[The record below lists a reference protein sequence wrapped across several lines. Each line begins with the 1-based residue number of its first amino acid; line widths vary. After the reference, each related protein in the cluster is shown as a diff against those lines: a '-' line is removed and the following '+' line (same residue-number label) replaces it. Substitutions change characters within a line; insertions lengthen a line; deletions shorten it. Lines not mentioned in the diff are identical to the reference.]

1 MKRKRIAELDILRVI
16 SLFMICIYHWF
27 YYKGTYIGVVV
38 FFALSGYLFTEGL
51 LSKEFSVW
59 STIKKRMSKI
69 YPSLLAV
76 VLASTVILYF
86 LNQGLEVKY
95 KLSAL
100 SSILGLN
107 NIYQIMSKMSY
118 FDNYGVLLPLT
129 HIWALSFQMQMYVA
143 LPLIVK
149 GLKKINLKNR
159 TIGII
164 FLLISIV
171 SAFWMGYKFYMKA
184 DFSRIYYGTDTRAFA
199 FFAAAAA
206 ACFYNGRQIE
216 KKWEKRTIYIL
227 GISGFLLLA
236 VFSVTVDY
244 KNEYNYYGLMYLVS
258 ILTAFTIIL
267 FSKGLLKLFTFPFL
281 KFLEKPVIKLGEH
294 QYQYYLW
301 QYPVMIFSR
310 ELFKW
315 SKLSYAQQFIFQ
327 IIILIVISEICYYL
341 FEKREISP
349 LNYIILGLTG
359 GFLIASPIYVNK
371 DLKKKKKIQEEIAKG
386 TGQPSKEKIGEE
398 KAVSPEEGTE
408 KKASGAAVPQTGSKN
423 LSPEEDLKYQEELLA
438 SLPADERDILFIGD
452 SVMEMG
458 KIDLKKKYPNG
469 VIETK
474 VGRQF
479 HELPDLLSYYS
490 KTGKLRKIIVIG
502 LGSNGTIYAKDM
514 EKVIKILEGHK
525 IYFVNTIV
533 PDPWEESVNREIKN
547 VAASRPDIGIIDWY
561 SYAKGKKEYFYKD
574 GTHPRPHA
582 SKRYV
587 NLIYSE
593 VSNKK

>member
-149 GLKKINLKNR
+149 GLKKINLKDR
-159 TIGII
+159 TIGVI

-206 ACFYNGRQIE
+206 ACFYNGRKIE
-216 KKWEKRTIYIL
+216 KKWEKRVIYIL

-236 VFSVTVDY
+236 VFSVTIDY
-244 KNEYNYYGLMYLVS
+244 KNEYNYYGLMYIVS

-371 DLKKKKKIQEEIAKG
+371 DLEEMKKIQEEIAKG
-386 TGQPSKEKIGEE
+386 TEQPSKEKISEE
-398 KAVSPEEGTE
+398 KTASSEGSSE
-408 KKASGAAVPQTGSKN
+408 KASGAAVPQTGGKN

-438 SLPADERDILFIGD
+438 ALPADERDILFIGD

-479 HELPDLLSYYS
+479 HELPDLLAYYS

-525 IYFVNTIV
+525 IYFVNTVV
-533 PDPWEESVNREIKN
+533 PDPWEESVNREIN
-547 VAASRPDIGIIDWY
+547 NIAASRPDIGVIDWY